1 MLQKYIISKQ
11 KTLKWKIMHSVLVIF
26 QKNLQSIIKNRI
38 KTVKFFH
45 VDFNSID
52 TNDILDTHKYLMN
65 GK

>member
-1 MLQKYIISKQ
+1 
-11 KTLKWKIMHSVLVIF
+11 MHSVLVIF